1 MEAEMRCGACSILN
15 AREEKLLDGDG
26 RLILRLICNACGHV
40 LDSEVIDRGPRLT
53 APEDDEA
60 LQTSS
65 EA

>member
-1 MEAEMRCGACSILN
+1 MRGCLCSILN

-40 LDSEVIDRGPRLT
+40 LDSEVL
-53 APEDDEA
+53 ALEPESPPADPAVRVEVLEA
-60 LQTSS
+60 SS

>member
-1 MEAEMRCGACSILN
+1 MRCGSCTILN

-40 LDSEVIDRGPRLT
+40 LDSEVLEDRNDRAPRFET
-53 APEDDEA
+53 TEDDEA

-65 EA
+65 